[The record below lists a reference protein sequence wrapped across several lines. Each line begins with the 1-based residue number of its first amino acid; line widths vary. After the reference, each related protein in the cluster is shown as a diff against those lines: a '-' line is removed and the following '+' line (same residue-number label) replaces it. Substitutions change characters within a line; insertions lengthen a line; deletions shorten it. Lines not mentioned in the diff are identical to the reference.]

1 MFDLQCT
8 VWIYS
13 PIEGLVPVGC
23 SAHSYHPH
31 PYRLVDWC
39 VIAWNESR
47 IVLPR
52 FLWQSS
58 TEVGYA
64 QYRTNWTVTVD
75 TPICNSIYI
84 YMWFIT
90 VVQCTSLI
98 FQRITT
104 RVYCVG
110 SYKATNTPFCVGLS
124 NLLPLDMK
132 MNTIQFYDFV
142 FSFIIFQR
150 NGYWVL
156 YALLDWN
163 YMEFTIRSNK
173 LPIDCHRLI
182 DMFFFHCHVRLLRL
196 LVHLSAET
204 RW

>member
-1 MFDLQCT
+1 M
-8 VWIYS
+8 
-13 PIEGLVPVGC
+13 
-23 SAHSYHPH
+23 
-31 PYRLVDWC
+31 
-39 VIAWNESR
+39 
-47 IVLPR
+47 
-52 FLWQSS
+52 
-58 TEVGYA
+58 
-64 QYRTNWTVTVD
+64 D
-75 TPICNSIYI
+75 TPIIPNI
-84 YMWFIT
+84 
-90 VVQCTSLI
+90 QCTSLI

-110 SYKATNTPFCVGLS
+110 SYKATKTPFCVGLS

-142 FSFIIFQR
+142 LSLIIFQR

-182 DMFFFHCHVRLLRL
+182 DMLFFHCHARLLRL
-196 LVHLSAET
+196 LVHLSLCSWNKVVKGPRIPDINCWGYHFTIKMCATSTSHQCSAWHISHKQQMVAKSCTTKRMGET
-204 RW
+204 TVNNGINNW